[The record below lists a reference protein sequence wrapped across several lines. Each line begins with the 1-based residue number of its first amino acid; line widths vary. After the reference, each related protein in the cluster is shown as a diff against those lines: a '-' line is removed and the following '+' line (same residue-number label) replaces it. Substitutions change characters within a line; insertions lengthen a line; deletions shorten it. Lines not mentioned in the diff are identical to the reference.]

1 LTTDQARRILNVV
14 GDYDKS
20 SLKSLYR
27 LKAKQ
32 LHPDR
37 NTNVNAQVEFIQL
50 KKAYDLLLRNFLHPQ
65 QKTIGINIPSEK
77 EVRKARAY
85 HQHKKRSQK
94 EANEKRKAADSYE
107 QFIKSSAFIWHKI
120 LLAIAFVLIC
130 VYVFDAI
137 LPSQETVHEL
147 NEFVFEYPIKGNGG
161 LLKQKTYFEGI
172 TFYTTPN
179 FKTNTNIVVVK
190 SGLIGLVQEI
200 RFNAKYCKQIFI
212 ASKSMFL
219 LLLAGLFFPVLG
231 YLIKGPNIYFL
242 MSVRWSQ
249 IAIPFILLF
258 IAIEQGKM
266 IAIF

>member
-1 LTTDQARRILNVV
+1 MV

-20 SLKSLYR
+20 SLKTLYR

-37 NTNVNAQVEFIQL
+37 NSSINAQVEFIQL
-50 KKAYDLLLRNFLHPQ
+50 KKAYDLLLKNLLHPQ
-65 QKTIGINIPSEK
+65 QKTIKINIPSEK

-94 EANEKRKAADSYE
+94 EAEEKRRAADSYK
-107 QFIKSSAFIWHKI
+107 QFIKSSAFIWHKAR
-120 LLAIAFVLIC
+120 LVIAVVLIC
-130 VYVFDAI
+130 VYMFDAI

-147 NEFVFEYPIKGNGG
+147 NEFVFETPIKGNGG
-161 LLKQKTYFEGI
+161 LLKQKTYFEGV

-190 SGLIGLVQEI
+190 SGLIGLVKEI

-231 YLIKGPNIYFL
+231 YIIKGPNIYFL